1 MVKKKQGNDDEISS
15 GLKTRQISLPAIQ
28 KLAQTIKKAS
38 EKKSAPELLQSQKF
52 NLKVF
57 ETQLRTLE
65 NAVDGDLI
73 TVDNFLSLPKHSQ
86 KEILTRLENIKK
98 RTEAKLPF
106 TKEEAI
112 KFDSQPFT
120 CLSDFEKC
128 SKLKTVSPFWC
139 HFAFYVCVM
148 RSMVPFMK

>member
-1 MVKKKQGNDDEISS
+1 MASKQNDDEILK
-15 GLKTRQISLPAIQ
+15 GLKSRKISLPALR
-28 KLAQTIKKAS
+28 KLATTLKKAS
-38 EKKSAPELLQSQKF
+38 AKKSAPDLLKTQKF

-57 ETQLRTLE
+57 ETQLKSLE
-65 NAVDGDLI
+65 KAMEGDLI
-73 TVDNFLSLPKHSQ
+73 TSDSFLSLPAHQQ

-106 TKEEAI
+106 TKEAAV

-128 SKLKTVSPFWC
+128 RKLKTVSSFWC
-139 HFAFYVCVM
+139 HFAFYVCVL

>member
-1 MVKKKQGNDDEISS
+1 MVKKVQDDEILN
-15 GLKTRQISLPAIQ
+15 GLKSRKISLPALR
-28 KLAQTIKKAS
+28 KLANTVKKAA
-38 EKKSAPELLQSQKF
+38 EKKSAPELLKDQKF

-57 ETQLRTLE
+57 QTQLKSLE
-65 NAVDGDLI
+65 EAIEGDLI
-73 TVDNFLSLPKHSQ
+73 TSTSFLSLPAYQQ
-86 KEILTRLENIKK
+86 KEILTWLENIKK
-98 RTEAKLPF
+98 RAEAKLPF
-106 TKEEAI
+106 TKEAAV

>member
-1 MVKKKQGNDDEISS
+1 MVKKVQDDEILN
-15 GLKTRQISLPAIQ
+15 GLKSRKISLPALR
-28 KLAQTIKKAS
+28 KLANTVKKAA
-38 EKKSAPELLQSQKF
+38 EKKSAPELLKDQKF

-57 ETQLRTLE
+57 QTQLKSLE
-65 NAVDGDLI
+65 EAIEGDLI
-73 TVDNFLSLPKHSQ
+73 TSTSFLSLPAYQQ

-98 RTEAKLPF
+98 RAEAKLPF
-106 TKEEAI
+106 TKEAAV